1 MSAAMRS
8 LVIPV
13 SDMGA
18 AKKVYTAVLGDP
30 HTDTPSYVGYNVHGF
45 EVALAPR
52 SACAAPDSSFLSRT
66 VE

>member
-30 HTDTPSYVGYNVHGF
+30 HTDTPS
-45 EVALAPR
+45 
-52 SACAAPDSSFLSRT
+52 
-66 VE
+66 

>member
-18 AKKVYTAVLGDP
+18 AKKVHPVLGP
-30 HTDTPSYVGYNVHGF
+30 HTDLPLVSRVVNCFTVVG
-45 EVALAPR
+45 A
-52 SACAAPDSSFLSRT
+52 
-66 VE
+66 